1 MNIANLLAPERI
13 RAGAEATSKKRT
25 LELLSELL
33 TGDAGDPETRNVLE
47 SLISR
52 ERLGATGLGRG
63 VALPHARVAAVTE
76 PTAALVRLNEA
87 VDFDAIDKQ
96 RVDLLLA
103 LLVPEDSTDEHLRL
117 LRSLAE
123 MFRDTDFCEQLRGN
137 QTAEAMYQQ
146 IIDWQEQHGAA

>member
-13 RAGAEATSKKRT
+13 RIGAEATSKKRT

-33 TGDAGDPETRNVLE
+33 TGDAAEPATRTVLE
-47 SLISR
+47 SLIGR

-63 VALPHARVAAVTE
+63 VALPHARVASVDE
-76 PTAALVRLNEA
+76 PTAAVVHLAEPI
-87 VDFDAIDKQ
+87 DFDAIDKQ
-96 RVDLLLA
+96 RVDLLFA

-123 MFRDTDFCEQLRGN
+123 MFRDTDFCEQLRAS
-137 QTAEAMYQQ
+137 QTPDDMYRRL
-146 IIDWQEQHGAA
+146 IDWQDQHGAA

>member
-33 TGDAGDPETRNVLE
+33 TGDSGDPMTRAVLE
-47 SLISR
+47 SLIGR

-63 VALPHARVAAVTE
+63 VALPHARSSAVSE
-76 PTAALVRLNEA
+76 PTAAMVKLAEP

-96 RVDLLLA
+96 RVDLLFA
-103 LLVPEDSTDEHLRL
+103 LLVPEESTDEHLRL

-123 MFRDTDFCEQLRGN
+123 MFRDTSMCERLRAS
-137 QTAEAMYQQ
+137 QTPEEIYRHL
-146 IIDWQEQHGAA
+146 IEWQDQHGAA

>member
-63 VALPHARVAAVTE
+63 VALPHARVASVTQ
-76 PTAALVRLNEA
+76 PMAALVRLDDA

-96 RVDLLLA
+96 RVDLLFA

-123 MFRDTDFCEQLRGN
+123 MFRDTEFCEELRAS
-137 QTAEAMYQQ
+137 QTPDEMYQQ
-146 IIDWQEQHGAA
+146 ILDWQDQHGAA